1 MTSRTIPPSDETIAD
16 SKPKGAGVF
25 RWLIILPLG
34 ILALFALN
42 LFVLEPILSR
52 LVGPKAAQFSYIIV
66 RVIGLVALAF
76 GLTRYA
82 LRNRFQTIS
91 TVLLV
96 GLIDQVL
103 LKGLW
108 VKRDMALNPA
118 AWEGFAPTNAAIF
131 VNLSTGYLF
140 FVPIVLILCFLGM
153 EATRFKRDWT
163 YRP

>member
-1 MTSRTIPPSDETIAD
+1 MTSRTIPYI
-16 SKPKGAGVF
+16 F
-25 RWLIILPLG
+25 LPLG
-34 ILALFALN
+34 ILALFAIN
-42 LFVLEPILSR
+42 LFLLEPLLSR
-52 LVGPKAAQFSYIIV
+52 TLGPVAAQISYIVV
-66 RVIGLVALAF
+66 RVAGLIALAF

-82 LRNRFQTIS
+82 QRNRFQTVT

-96 GLIDQVL
+96 GFIDQVF

-108 VKRDMALNPA
+108 VKRDIAVNPTS
-118 AWEGFAPTNAAIF
+118 WEGFAPNNAAIF
-131 VNLSTGYLF
+131 VNLAAGYLF